1 MFYMSNI
8 NIKLCEVISVDDNHK
23 SGRIKVK
30 LHPEDDRKHI
40 DNIQYVYPLLPKM
53 FSVMPKIGEA
63 VIVFLTAS
71 GDGFS
76 NRYYIGPIISQLP
89 NIEYDGYFSGAL
101 SNYDDSLIKPKV
113 SHDLIPEAKGAFGN
127 DDDVCLYGRKGSDII
142 LKENDIRIR
151 AGARLD
157 SNNKIG
163 KEFNRLN
170 PSYLKL
176 KYNPEPTIVINKN
189 TGFEHK
195 YNSTATLVA
204 DQINLIANNAD
215 TYFNTTD
222 NEGMISDEEMKKIM
236 ESAHV
241 LPYGDVLV
249 EFLKQF
255 LWEFQNHTHT
265 YPGKLTTLYTGHE
278 TFFNY
283 DLNKILS
290 KNVRI
295 N

>member
-1 MFYMSNI
+1 MSNI
-8 NIKLCEVISVDDNHK
+8 NIKLCEVISVDDTYK

-53 FSVMPKIGEA
+53 FNVLPKVGEA
-63 VIVFLTAS
+63 VIVFLMAS
-71 GDGFS
+71 GEGFS

-89 NIEYDGYFSGAL
+89 NMNFDGYFSGAL

-113 SHDLIPEAKGAFGN
+113 AHDLISEAKGAFGN
-127 DDDVCLYGRKGSDII
+127 DDDVAIYGRKGSDII
-142 LKENDIRIR
+142 LKEDDIRIR

-170 PSYLKL
+170 PTYLKL
-176 KYNPEPTIVINKN
+176 KYNNEPTTVTNQY
-189 TGFEHK
+189 TGEEYK

-204 DQINLIANNAD
+204 DQINLIANNAN
-215 TYFNTTD
+215 TYFNTTH
-222 NEGMISDEEMKKIM
+222 NEDLITNEEMKKII
-236 ESAHV
+236 ETAHA
-241 LPYGDVLV
+241 LPFGDILV
-249 EFLKQF
+249 DFLKYF
-255 LWEFQNHTHT
+255 LKMFQEHAHP
-265 YPGKLTTLYTGHE
+265 YPGLPTILPSGNE
-278 TFFNY
+278 NFFNY